1 MSEETTIPVKK
12 ATRKRLKVYAAERD
26 MTYDE
31 VVNHLLDEVED

>member
-12 ATRKRLKVYAAERD
+12 PTRKRLKVYAAERD

-31 VVNHLLDEVED
+31 VVNHLLDEAED